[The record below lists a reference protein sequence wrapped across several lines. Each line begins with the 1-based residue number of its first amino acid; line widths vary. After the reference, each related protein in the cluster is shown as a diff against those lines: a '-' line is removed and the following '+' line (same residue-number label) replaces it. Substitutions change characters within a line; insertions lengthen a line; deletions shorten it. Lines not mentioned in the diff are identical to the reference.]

1 MERLEQA
8 LSKARTER
16 QNRNRIDKELLL
28 RESAARPLVRSETA
42 VVELNPKLL
51 CKNHII
57 ANQIDHDVTDVFRSL
72 RAQVLRRLGKNGV
85 TTLAITSLGQGEGK
99 TTLAI
104 NLAIAI
110 SMDINQTVLLVD
122 ADLRTPSVAKYLGLE
137 PKAGLADLLAGRATI
152 PECLINP
159 SLPRLC
165 ILPSR
170 DSIDNSAEL
179 LSSPQML
186 RVVHELRS
194 RYNDRV
200 IIFDLPPML
209 TVADTIGFL
218 PILDATLL
226 VVRDGTVQGTDLKR
240 MMGLLHEHN
249 LIGTVLNA
257 AVQ

>member
-8 LSKARTER
+8 LSKARSER
-16 QNRNRIDKELLL
+16 QNRSKLDTELLM
-28 RESAARPLVRSETA
+28 RESAARPLLRSETK
-42 VVELNPKLL
+42 VVQLDPKLL
-51 CKNHII
+51 AKNQII
-57 ANQIDHDVTDVFRSL
+57 ANQVDHQVTDVFRSL

-85 TTLAITSLGQGEGK
+85 STLGITSLGAGEGK

-122 ADLRTPSVAKYLGLE
+122 GDLRTPSVAKYLGLQ
-137 PKAGLADLLAGRATI
+137 PTAGLADVLAERATVS
-152 PECLINP
+152 ECLINP
-159 SLPRLC
+159 GIPRLC
-165 ILPSR
+165 VLPAR

-186 RVVHELRS
+186 RLVHDLRT
-194 RYNDRV
+194 RYADRV
-200 IIFDLPPML
+200 IIFDLPPLM

-218 PILDATLL
+218 PILDASLL
-226 VVRDGTVQGTDLKR
+226 VVRDGRVQSSDLRR
-240 MMGLLHEHN
+240 MMALLQEHN

-257 AVQ
+257 AA

>member
-8 LSKARTER
+8 LSKARSER
-16 QNRNRIDKELLL
+16 QNRNKLDTELLM
-28 RESAARPLVRSETA
+28 RESAARPLVRSETK
-42 VVELNPKLL
+42 VVELDAKLL
-51 CKNHII
+51 ARNNIV
-57 ANQIDHDVTDVFRSL
+57 ANQVDNQVTDVFRSL

-85 TTLAITSLGQGEGK
+85 STLGITSLRPREGK

-122 ADLRTPSVAKYLGLE
+122 SDLRTPSVASYLGLE
-137 PKAGLADLLAGRATI
+137 PAMGLADVLAERATVC
-152 PECLINP
+152 ECLVNP
-159 SLPRLC
+159 GLPRLC
-165 ILPSR
+165 ILPAR

-186 RVVHELRS
+186 RLVHELRS
-194 RYNDRV
+194 RYTDRV
-200 IIFDLPPML
+200 IIFDLPPLM

-218 PILDATLL
+218 PILDASLL
-226 VVRDGTVQGTDLKR
+226 VVRDGTVQSADLRR
-240 MMGLLHEHN
+240 MMGLLQEHN

-257 AVQ
+257 AA

>member
-8 LSKARTER
+8 LSKARSER
-16 QNRNRIDKELLL
+16 QNRSRIDKELIL
-28 RESAARPLVRSETA
+28 RESAARPLVRSETP
-42 VVELNPKLL
+42 VVPLSTDHLAR
-51 CKNHII
+51 NHIVTT
-57 ANQIDHDVTDVFRSL
+57 QVDHDVTDVFRSL

-85 TTLAITSLGQGEGK
+85 TTLAITSMGAGEGK

-122 ADLRTPSVAKYLGLE
+122 ADLRSPRVARYLGIE
-137 PKAGLADLLAGRATI
+137 VKAGLADLLAGKATI
-152 PECLINP
+152 PECLVNP

-165 ILPSR
+165 ILPAR
-170 DSIDNSAEL
+170 DSIENSAEL

-186 RVVHELRS
+186 QLVHELRS

-200 IIFDLPPML
+200 VIFDLPPLL
-209 TVADTIGFL
+209 TVADTVGFL
-218 PILDATLL
+218 PIVDATLL
-226 VVRDGTVQGTDLKR
+226 VVRDGSVQGSDLKR
-240 MMGLLHEHN
+240 MMSLLQEHN

-257 AVQ
+257 AA

>member
-8 LSKARTER
+8 LSKARSER
-16 QNRNRIDKELLL
+16 QNRSKLDTELLM
-28 RESAARPLVRSETA
+28 RESAARPLVRSETK
-42 VVELNPKLL
+42 VVELNAKLL
-51 CKNHII
+51 AKNHIV
-57 ANQIDHDVTDVFRSL
+57 ANQVDHQVTDVFRSL

-85 TTLAITSLGQGEGK
+85 STLGITSLGSGEGK

-122 ADLRTPSVAKYLGLE
+122 GDLRTPSIASYLGFE
-137 PKAGLADLLAGRATI
+137 PTAGLADVLAGHITVA
-152 PECLINP
+152 ECLVNP
-159 SLPRLC
+159 GLPRLC
-165 ILPSR
+165 ILPAR

-186 RVVHELRS
+186 RLVHELRS
-194 RYNDRV
+194 RYTDRV
-200 IIFDLPPML
+200 VIFDLPPLM

-218 PILDATLL
+218 PILDASLL
-226 VVRDGTVQGTDLKR
+226 VVRDGTVQSADLRR
-240 MMGLLHEHN
+240 MMGLLQEHN

-257 AVQ
+257 AA

>member
-1 MERLEQA
+1 MERLELA
-8 LSKARTER
+8 LSKARSER
-16 QNRNRIDKELLL
+16 QNRVKLDTELVL
-28 RESAARPLVRSETA
+28 RESAARPLVRSETP

-51 CKNHII
+51 VKNHII
-57 ANQIDHDVTDVFRSL
+57 ANQVDHEVTDVFRSL

-122 ADLRTPSVAKYLGLE
+122 ADLRAPSIARYLGLE
-137 PKAGLADLLAGRATI
+137 VRVGLADLLAGRATI
-152 PECLINP
+152 PECLTNP

-165 ILPSR
+165 ILPAR
-170 DSIDNSAEL
+170 DSIENSAEL

-186 RVVHELRS
+186 RLVQELRS

-200 IIFDLPPML
+200 ILFDLPPLL

-218 PILDATLL
+218 PIVDATLL
-226 VVRDGTVQGTDLKR
+226 VVKDGVVQGADLKR
-240 MMGLLHEHN
+240 MMALLQEHN
-249 LIGTVLNA
+249 VIGTVLNDA
-257 AVQ
+257 A